1 MLRPVAYGAP
11 SDALRPIRSSGC
23 KERDAFVGVGLAKRG
38 YGVDDTGPFTLLM
51 NVIAPILLGLGI
63 FVAAYYGWW
72 RRRDPAPQARTES
85 STERLY
91 EREEQDRERKE
102 GP

>member
-1 MLRPVAYGAP
+1 
-11 SDALRPIRSSGC
+11 
-23 KERDAFVGVGLAKRG
+23 
-38 YGVDDTGPFTLLM
+38 M

-72 RRRDPAPQARTES
+72 RRRDPAAQARTES